1 MENIKIDYKNKN
13 GIIQCS
19 GSLLR
24 LIRERFSI
32 INPIY
37 QQRKWNPRKYVITP
51 SGVFNVGLWNQI
63 SQYISSINIPVK
75 VEVTAE
81 FEKVYKP
88 ALPIKNLQTIDGFTY
103 YDYQEHSIREFIN
116 NGRGI
121 SILPTAAGKG
131 LVIAGL
137 CKTLLHH
144 NPKAKILI
152 VVPNTFLLNQLFES
166 VDSEFGVG
174 NISRWGD
181 GNLPDWSQNIIIA
194 NTQIMLSN
202 ISHTLTNVQ
211 HFDYVVI
218 DEVHRLG
225 EKNNKI
231 NKVIHNIHTPHKFG
245 LTGTLPDNMLAA
257 WNIVGKIGPI
267 LYEKSSYEIRQQGTI
282 AELEIQV
289 LNCIHDTAPDPV
301 DPSDVR
307 PNAKYEKELL
317 FLIENTKRNEMVKKI
332 VQKLNN
338 NVLIM
343 VDRILHGE
351 ILEKL
356 LTGLNQKVYF
366 VQGSTESDARTEVRK
381 LMEDHDDV
389 VCIGMSNIFST
400 GVSIKNLH
408 YVIFLTLGKSNVKV
422 LQSIGRSLRKNAN
435 KDKAVIF
442 DISDNLQYSYNHMKK
457 RVKMY
462 KKDQINFS
470 IKNIK
475 L

>member
-1 MENIKIDYKNKN
+1 LETVKIDYKNKA

-19 GSLLR
+19 SSLLR

-37 QQRKWNPRKYVITP
+37 QQRRWNPRKYAITP
-51 SGVFNVGLWNQI
+51 SGAFQVGMWNQI
-63 SQYISSINIPVK
+63 SQYINSINIPLK
-75 VEVTAE
+75 VDVTAD

-88 ALPIKNLQTIDGFTY
+88 TIPIKDPQPIDGFTY
-103 YDYQEHSIREFIN
+103 YDYQEHSIREFLL

-137 CKTLLHH
+137 CKTLLHYK
-144 NPKAKILI
+144 PDAKILI
-152 VVPNTFLLNQLFES
+152 VVPNTLLLNQLFES
-166 VDSEFGVG
+166 VDVEFGVG

-181 GNLPDWSQNIIIA
+181 KNLPDWSQNIIIA
-194 NTQIMLSN
+194 NSQILLSD
-202 ISHTLTNVQ
+202 ISATLTKVQ
-211 HFDYVVI
+211 NYDYVIV

-231 NKVIHNIHTPHKFG
+231 NKIIHNIHTPHKFG
-245 LTGTLPDNMLAA
+245 LTGTLPDNMIAA

-267 LYEKSSYEIRQQGTI
+267 LYEKSSYEIREQGTI
-282 AELEIQV
+282 AELEIRV
-289 LNCIHDTAPDPV
+289 LNCLHDTVPDPV

-317 FLIENTKRNEMVKKI
+317 FLIENEKRNEMVKKI

-343 VDRILHGE
+343 VDRIIHGE

-356 LTGLNQKVYF
+356 LTGINQKVYF
-366 VQGSTESDARTEVRK
+366 VQGSTESDARTEIRK
-381 LMEDHDDV
+381 LMEKHDDV

-400 GVSIKNLH
+400 GLSIKNLH

-435 KDKAVIF
+435 KNKAVIF
-442 DISDNLQYSYNHMKK
+442 DLSDNLQYSHDHMKK

-462 KKDQINFS
+462 KKEKINFT